1 MTQYDK
7 LMRRKAFLDNYEQH
21 AMFKDD
27 LAEFEDSREIVE
39 SLAEEYKAAEGS
51 DYINYVRAPAPHLL
65 PC

>member
-1 MTQYDK
+1 
-7 LMRRKAFLDNYEQH
+7 MRRKAFLDNYEQH